1 MIENGKDKIEWSR
14 KVDES
19 KVWLDLF
26 ISYIPISI
34 HFNIMVSYVDI
45 IGLCHNVPII

>member
-34 HFNIMVSYVDI
+34 LSKMLVCCRLSQQNAHFH
-45 IGLCHNVPII
+45 L